1 VNPREEFL
9 RGMREIAGP
18 SFGIA
23 AWALVTGVAMIKSGL
38 TMPLAMLMSLA
49 VYAGSAQLAALPL
62 IAAGAP
68 LWVIWATAACMNLR
82 FVIFSAHWR
91 KYFGRLPRAQRLT
104 LMYLTADL
112 NYVLFV
118 RRFPDPKPSPE
129 QLPYLLG
136 SIAWSWFSWQIPAL
150 IGIAL
155 GDRVPTEWELG
166 FAGVLAL
173 LGLAYSTLSGR
184 NSWIAGLV
192 AAAAAVAAVALP
204 LKLNVVVAIATG
216 VAAGVVLDR
225 SWPVAAEAPR

>member
-1 VNPREEFL
+1 VNSREEFS

-18 SFGIA
+18 SFGIS

-38 TMPLAMLMSLA
+38 TMPLAMFMSLA
-49 VYAGSAQLAALPL
+49 VYAGTAQLASLPL

-68 LWVIWATAACMNLR
+68 LWVIWATAVCMNLR

-91 KYFGRLPRAQRLT
+91 KYFGQLPRAQRLL

-118 RRFPDPKPSPE
+118 RRFPDPKPAPE
-129 QLPYLLG
+129 QVPYLLG
-136 SIAWSWFSWQIPAL
+136 SIAWSWLSWQIPAL

-173 LGLAYSTLSGR
+173 LGLAYSTLQGR
-184 NSWIAGLV
+184 NSWIAAVV
-192 AAAAAVAAVALP
+192 AAAAAVAAFALP
-204 LKLNVVVAIATG
+204 LKLNVVVAIAAG
-216 VAAGVVLDR
+216 VAVGVLLDR
-225 SWPVAAEAPR
+225 RWPVPAEAGR